1 MKRIGTCLQFTLLF
15 FSENHGSLPLFDI
28 DSQLSHYCDEL
39 PKNRGLFL
47 TDCWVSGQ
55 KMANLNKPCGV
66 MNQFL

>member
-39 PKNRGLFL
+39 PKKSWFVSHGLL
-47 TDCWVSGQ
+47 GERTENGQ
-55 KMANLNKPCGV
+55 FK
-66 MNQFL
+66 